1 MPGLSCRM
9 KSGGLPLLAQAPFD
23 EHLSRRAAFASG
35 VSVIAPVAAER
46 AGAAAEAAGAAEE
59 AAEAG
64 ACEGMSTARRTR
76 VSKRSPVTCVTA
88 RLFPT

>member
-64 ACEGMSTARRTR
+64 APKDMSTRRRTR
-76 VSKRSPVTCVTA
+76 VSKRSPWACATH
-88 RLFPT
+88 RLLRT